1 MSIDFI
7 RRIALILVLCLA
19 QVLILNRIHLLG
31 CATPLLYVYVVSTFP
46 RNYPRWAMILWCFIT
61 GLVVDIF
68 SNTPGVAACSMTLAA
83 MIRPLILTPFI
94 PRDSDEAMVPG
105 IKTMSKGAFLNYI
118 ILSTAIYCLVFFAL
132 EIFSITAWLQ
142 WLKCFGGSTV
152 LTVIFLLAVESLRRK

>member
-1 MSIDFI
+1 MNIDFL
-7 RRIALILVLCLA
+7 RRIALIIVLCLA

-31 CATPLLYVYVVSTFP
+31 CATPLLYVYIVGTFP
-46 RNYPRWAMILWCFIT
+46 CNHPRWSMLLWCFIT

-105 IKTMSKGAFLNYI
+105 IRTMGVGAFLNYT
-118 ILSTAIYCLVFFAL
+118 ILTTVIYSLVFFAL
-132 EIFSITAWLQ
+132 EIFSVAGWLQ

-152 LTVIFLLAVESLRRK
+152 LTVVFILAVESLRRK